1 MAPKAL
7 RALHELRYRD
17 MTCEQENINAYL
29 AVLTANMRNLDC
41 VQSGICE
48 WEETHSD
55 CDGSRRYTRQAETT
69 LLTFEF
75 ALSVV
80 DSRRPNEDT
89 PSRKFVFKV
98 HFYVYT
104 AKKQRCNCL

>member
-1 MAPKAL
+1 
-7 RALHELRYRD
+7 

-80 DSRRPNEDT
+80 ESRRPNEDT
-89 PSRKFVFKV
+89 PS
-98 HFYVYT
+98 
-104 AKKQRCNCL
+104 KQLYLNFILH